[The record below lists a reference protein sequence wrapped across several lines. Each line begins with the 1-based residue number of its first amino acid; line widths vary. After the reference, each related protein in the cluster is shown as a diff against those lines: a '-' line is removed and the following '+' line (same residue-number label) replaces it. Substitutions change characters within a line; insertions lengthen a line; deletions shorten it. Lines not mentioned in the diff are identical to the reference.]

1 MANLAEVY
9 KGLSNTAKARITAHY
24 TKNYECGIRTFQM
37 YLKQEHFP
45 ADVEAWLIDE
55 LEALGLAPDGTP
67 VKRKTQAA
75 A

>member
-1 MANLAEVY
+1 MREAIDTY
-9 KGLSNTAKARITAHY
+9 KTLSTHNKQAIRRKFEQVFQAKSNTWNNCISRNAMPPDIA
-24 TKNYECGIRTFQM
+24 
-37 YLKQEHFP
+37 
-45 ADVEAWLIDE
+45 VWLIDE